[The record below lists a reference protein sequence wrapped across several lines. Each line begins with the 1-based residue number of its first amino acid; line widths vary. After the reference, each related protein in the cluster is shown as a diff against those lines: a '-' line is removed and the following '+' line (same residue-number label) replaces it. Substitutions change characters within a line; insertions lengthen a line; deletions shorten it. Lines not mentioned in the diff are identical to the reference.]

1 MPRFARSQDSQALA
15 SLALPSALL
24 PSQRI
29 QLPPE
34 HGAESTPC
42 LFTWG
47 PQGVSFLWQVRA
59 WVYNPEDDAQVI
71 EKDYVLEEDP
81 QVLNIVYVACRKLFV
96 TYCEDIHI
104 RLFSDHQD
112 DLKLIYEMISPYLIT
127 SACYN
132 RETKELVTGAIGVV
146 AFWSF
151 GEEENSSLS
160 VTHEVHLA
168 GGEFVHALS
177 VEQEGRVLVALCE
190 NIIRVFDSQNKVEIR
205 TFQVSQG
212 VSLTCSSANWLQ
224 SFLYAGDLAGDVK
237 VWNFDTGSQINQ
249 FKAHQSAIS
258 SVVSRISVHTLMTAS
273 LDGLLKEWNL
283 TTCELLRRVDIGE
296 PVFQMQFISDMT
308 FFIRTQYTFSI
319 RTLNNFYQLFN
330 RTKSG
335 LKKLAR
341 VQCGPDKARILATTE
356 DGVIRFLS
364 PVTGEMLFVTWPFQ
378 FFEKALDYVY
388 DPDREEL
395 LVTMGTSDIYVL
407 DTSKNPCPPKYI
419 MRCTDNVEDKVLCLT
434 YSRLDLGNSTFSF
447 IFSGYKSGRVRSVTQ
462 HLFRMGGRKLHDGR
476 VVALSSISSAG
487 NISYHSRESSFLCSY
502 GADEYIILSDVTLRR
517 NGLMDLMPL
526 VVIPSPHCRINRLLL
541 IPGYICV
548 LTEQNRVRLWRQ
560 AALVPGK
567 KNPFWK
573 ESSAMHPT
581 TITSFD
587 YCYNL
592 NMLVTGGADGSVR
605 IWDIF
610 GQLLVEFD
618 TSLKFSRVCFANQRG
633 DLVVGG
639 NNNIYFIPCV
649 TYLPSK
655 YLKSLSTQTMPDDMI
670 ESPLPF
676 LPCFLLSFN
685 IVFVPK

>member
-1 MPRFARSQDSQALA
+1 M
-15 SLALPSALL
+15 
-24 PSQRI
+24 RI
-29 QLPPE
+29 WIYNVEEDAP
-34 HGAESTPC
+34 
-42 LFTWG
+42 
-47 PQGVSFLWQVRA
+47 VSER
-59 WVYNPEDDAQVI
+59 
-71 EKDYVLEEDP
+71 DYVLEEDP
-81 QVLNIVYVACRKLFV
+81 QVLTVTYIPCRHLFV
-96 TYCEDIHI
+96 AYCEDIHI
-104 RLFSDHQD
+104 RLFSDHQE
-112 DLKLIYEMISPYLIT
+112 DLQLLSKVISPYLIT
-127 SACYN
+127 SMCYN
-132 RETKELVTGAIGVV
+132 AETQELVTGAIGVL
-146 AFWSF
+146 AFWAF
-151 GEEENSSLS
+151 EEEQRFALS
-160 VTHEVHLA
+160 VTHEVHLR

-177 VEQEGRVLVALCE
+177 VEPEGRVLVALCE
-190 NIIRVFDSQNKVEIR
+190 NIIRVFDYNVKTEIR

-237 VWNFDTGSQINQ
+237 VWNFDTGSQISQ

-296 PVFQMQFISDMT
+296 PVFQMQFISELT
-308 FFIRTQYTFSI
+308 FFLRTQYTFSI

-330 RTKSG
+330 RTKSV
-335 LKKLAR
+335 LKKLVR
-341 VQCGPDKARILATTE
+341 VQCGPEKARILATTE
-356 DGVIRFLS
+356 DGVCRFLS

-378 FFEKALDYVY
+378 FLEKALDYVY

-395 LVTMGTSDIYVL
+395 LVTMGTPDIYVL
-407 DTSKNPCPPKYI
+407 DTSKNPCPTKHI
-419 MRCTDNVEDKVLCLT
+419 LRCTDNMEDKVLCLA
-434 YSRLDLGNSTFSF
+434 YSRLDLGSHTFSF

-476 VVALSSISSAG
+476 VMALSSISAAG
-487 NISYHSRESSFLCSY
+487 NLSYHSRESSYLCSY
-502 GADEYIILSDVTLRR
+502 GADEYIILSDVTLKR
-517 NGLMDLMPL
+517 NSHLDLLPL

-541 IPGYICV
+541 IPGHICV

-573 ESSAMHPT
+573 ESDAMHPT

-587 YCYNL
+587 YCYTL

-605 IWDIF
+605 IWDIL

-618 TSLKFSRVCFANQRG
+618 TSLRFSRVCFANQRG

-639 NNNIYFIPCV
+639 NKNVYFIPCV

-655 YLKSLSTQTMPDDMI
+655 HLKTLAALSVPDDAV